1 LNKSKTEECIQY
13 KATIKNMFQD
23 NSKLQVE
30 NTEYKNQLKDYKA
43 KYDKLKESKNDIKH
57 EEEFKTLVQKYS
69 DLK

>member
-1 LNKSKTEECIQY
+1 MNKLNKSKTEECVQY

-43 KYDKLKESKNDIKH
+43 K
-57 EEEFKTLVQKYS
+57 
-69 DLK
+69 